1 MNNTIDNQSQEE
13 LTHFDANTPKS
24 IIQLDRKLREM
35 KSEVGMKL
43 NDPSSYNGDDKE
55 VYFQKLSKLSEEI
68 NQAIKSLDTLV
79 KMVDIQDE
87 EFKKDF
93 YESDVMKEFNES
105 VMKSFDKMPE

>member
-1 MNNTIDNQSQEE
+1 
-13 LTHFDANTPKS
+13 
-24 IIQLDRKLREM
+24 
-35 KSEVGMKL
+35 
-43 NDPSSYNGDDKE
+43 KE

-68 NQAIKSLDTLV
+68 NEAIKSLDALV

>member
-1 MNNTIDNQSQEE
+1 
-13 LTHFDANTPKS
+13 
-24 IIQLDRKLREM
+24 
-35 KSEVGMKL
+35 
-43 NDPSSYNGDDKE
+43 GDDQE

-68 NQAIKSLDTLV
+68 NEAIKSLDALV

-87 EFKKDF
+87 EFKQDF

>member
-1 MNNTIDNQSQEE
+1 
-13 LTHFDANTPKS
+13 
-24 IIQLDRKLREM
+24 
-35 KSEVGMKL
+35 
-43 NDPSSYNGDDKE
+43 YNGDDKE

-68 NQAIKSLDTLV
+68 NEAIKSLDALV

-105 VMKSFDKMPE
+105 VMKSFDKLPE

>member
-1 MNNTIDNQSQEE
+1 MNNTSDNQSPEE
-13 LTHFDANTPKS
+13 LTHFDENTPQS

-35 KSEVGMKL
+35 KSEVEMKL
-43 NDPSSYNGDDKE
+43 QDSSSYNRDDKE

-68 NQAIKSLDTLV
+68 NEAIKSLNALF
-79 KMVDIQDE
+79 KMVDTQDE

-105 VMKSFDKMPE
+105 VVKSFDKLPE